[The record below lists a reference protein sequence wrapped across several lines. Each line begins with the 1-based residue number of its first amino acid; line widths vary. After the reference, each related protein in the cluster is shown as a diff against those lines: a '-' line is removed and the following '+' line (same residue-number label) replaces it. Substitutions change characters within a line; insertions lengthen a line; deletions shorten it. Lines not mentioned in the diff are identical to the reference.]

1 MTDQK
6 APIHWIPIIIP
17 ALTSLMVMYFGFKLQ
32 DKKDHDMELLNE
44 VKEIK
49 TTINKTAIIFG
60 QIQVEIKH
68 IKEGQEKLE
77 RRIEKI
83 EEKITEPLKH
93 KVVFLNDNQTPMEW
107 VIDVLTNIFNHSKE
121 TAEKINGADAMIFQ
135 TEKQLK
141 EFGDKLSADKK
152 QPIEDALSELKTA
165 HESKDLAQIDAAMEK
180 INEAWKAAS
189 EEMYAAQQ
197 QAGANGAANAEDT
210 TSDSNQGDNVEDVD
224 FEEVK

>member
-83 EEKITEPLKH
+83 EEKI
-93 KVVFLNDNQTPMEW
+93 D
-107 VIDVLTNIFNHSKE
+107 
-121 TAEKINGADAMIFQ
+121 
-135 TEKQLK
+135 
-141 EFGDKLSADKK
+141 
-152 QPIEDALSELKTA
+152 
-165 HESKDLAQIDAAMEK
+165 
-180 INEAWKAAS
+180 
-189 EEMYAAQQ
+189 
-197 QAGANGAANAEDT
+197 
-210 TSDSNQGDNVEDVD
+210 
-224 FEEVK
+224 